1 MMETSLQFLL
11 CVTLLVFCIMDEVSP
26 AALTVSPSRSQFF
39 RGESVTLICEDG
51 GTVRRNTSRT
61 QCGDGWGKSVGPT
74 CSITLFPSDSG
85 LYWCES
91 MSGSSSSS
99 SSIQLSVSGGSVILQ
114 SPVLP
119 VMEGDDVT
127 LSCRAKSPAHN
138 LPAAFYK
145 DGSFI
150 GDGPSGHM
158 TLLHVS
164 SSDEGLYK
172 CSISGQGESPS
183 SRISVE
189 EKPTSTSSPAATQPP
204 PLPTNYTL
212 YSTVCII
219 PLVLLLL
226 LVLLVRRGIHRK
238 ETEYTSEEQE
248 VDDRSTYSDVRI
260 KQHHENKPLNKEMD
274 PAAVYSAVRTD
285 DINYGQIVIKNKK
298 LKSKPRGSDP
308 DAVYSSVKKEETRR
322 IRN

>member
-1 MMETSLQFLL
+1 
-11 CVTLLVFCIMDEVSP
+11 SP

-39 RGESVTLICEDG
+39 EREKVSLSCSDG
-51 GTVRRNTSRT
+51 GTVRRNTSRGT
-61 QCGDGWGKSVGPT
+61 RKRCGDGWGKLNGST
-74 CSITLFPSDSG
+74 CSISLLYPHDSG

-91 MSGSSSSS
+91 MSGSSSSSS

-158 TLLHVS
+158 TLNLVKR
-164 SSDEGLYK
+164 SDEGLYH
-172 CSISGQGESPS
+172 CSISGQGESTS

-189 EKPTSTSSPAATQPP
+189 EKPPTTPP
-204 PLPTNYTL
+204 PSSSSSSERPTIISDSTDPPGPGSSSSSLPL
-212 YSTVCII
+212 L
-219 PLVLLLL
+219 PLAASGCGLVF
-226 LVLLVRRGIHRK
+226 LVLLVVLVLLVKRRVQNKPEDNKGGRG
-238 ETEYTSEEQE
+238 E
-248 VDDRSTYSDVRI
+248 DDITYSDIRI
-260 KQHHENKPLNKEMD
+260 SQSKQKKTKP
-274 PAAVYSAVRTD
+274 
-285 DINYGQIVIKNKK
+285 
-298 LKSKPRGSDP
+298 
-308 DAVYSSVKKEETRR
+308 ETG
-322 IRN
+322 